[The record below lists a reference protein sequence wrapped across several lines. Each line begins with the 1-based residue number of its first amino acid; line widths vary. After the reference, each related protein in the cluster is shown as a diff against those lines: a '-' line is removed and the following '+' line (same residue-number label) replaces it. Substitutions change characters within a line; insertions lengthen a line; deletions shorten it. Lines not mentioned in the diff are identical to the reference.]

1 MAAISIVDFVDSYF
15 ISDMKVWMPL
25 EIYLNYK
32 DHTKMR
38 KNILSKYIFLPL
50 LQLIWLFALSL
61 HVEEVKP
68 VQWYFNWFVPKTQ
81 GILHNWPNVLGLSF
95 LIFLN
100 LYLKF

>member
-50 LQLIWLFALSL
+50 LQLI
-61 HVEEVKP
+61 
-68 VQWYFNWFVPKTQ
+68 
-81 GILHNWPNVLGLSF
+81 
-95 LIFLN
+95 
-100 LYLKF
+100 